1 MATIPL
7 ERLSAKQGRA
17 FIDRVHAMRIERLER
32 ERVDAERRAEL
43 ELHEREK
50 EARYRRMEERLRQE
64 IEEDLA
70 FELESA
76 EIAREARK
84 ELKQYAVGFAI
95 ALGLVTLI
103 AVV

>member
-7 ERLSAKQGRA
+7 ERLSAKQGLA